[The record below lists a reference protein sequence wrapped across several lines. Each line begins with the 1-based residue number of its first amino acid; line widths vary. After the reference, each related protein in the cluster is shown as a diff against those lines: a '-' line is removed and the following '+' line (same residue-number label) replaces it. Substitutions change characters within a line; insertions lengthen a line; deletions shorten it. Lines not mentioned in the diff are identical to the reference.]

1 MKTLDEKSKEK
12 RIKSIESKHFYNI
25 FRFLILPNTQVEIH
39 DLKYYEVIP
48 PVLLYKFRP
57 TNKCFNTRSAPKR
70 DINSQSLV
78 RYKKQAPSL
87 NHKSIIYY

>member
-25 FRFLILPNTQVEIH
+25 FRFLILPNTRAEIH

-57 TNKCFNTRSAPKR
+57 TNKCFNTHSAPKR
-70 DINSQSLV
+70 DINSQSQV
-78 RYKKQAPSL
+78 RYKKQAL
-87 NHKSIIYY
+87 NLKHKSVIYY